1 MIKFTSAK
9 VGLSETLE
17 GLGFGQKPSRKPEE
31 KREYKNDHKGKDR
44 KPKVV
49 IDDDFPALWS

>member
-49 IDDDFPALWS
+49 IDDDFPAL